1 VHKTNAGDRPA
12 QASCVAPDRVAWIV
26 ARQPPAHRNC
36 GMQRDTVWVMQASNI
51 PEAKLR
57 QLVEEHVEGRTLGIW
72 AIEVFAA
79 FIAELDLPRRLA
91 EALPRTASNRSAKT
105 RCFPFSRGR
114 TGNRIR
120 EPGDVVKTLKST
132 A

>member
-1 VHKTNAGDRPA
+1 
-12 QASCVAPDRVAWIV
+12 
-26 ARQPPAHRNC
+26 
-36 GMQRDTVWVMQASNI
+36 MQASNI

-114 TGNRIR
+114 TCNRIR
-120 EPGDVVKTLKST
+120 EPGDVVKTLKS
-132 A
+132 AA

>member
-1 VHKTNAGDRPA
+1 MR
-12 QASCVAPDRVAWIV
+12 
-26 ARQPPAHRNC
+26 
-36 GMQRDTVWVMQASNI
+36 RDTVWVMQARNI

-91 EALPRTASNRSAKT
+91 EVGVAEDRFEPVGKNAVLSIFTWANPQPNPRTKRRRQDTQVDSLNSCAPCLQKLLRLAAAIMVLGAG
-105 RCFPFSRGR
+105 P
-114 TGNRIR
+114 
-120 EPGDVVKTLKST
+120 
-132 A
+132 

>member
-1 VHKTNAGDRPA
+1 MK
-12 QASCVAPDRVAWIV
+12 
-26 ARQPPAHRNC
+26 
-36 GMQRDTVWVMQASNI
+36 RDTVWVMQASNI

-57 QLVEEHVEGRTLGIW
+57 QLVEEHVAGRTLGIWARIW

-79 FIAELDLPRRLA
+79 FIADLDLPRRLA
-91 EALPRTASNRSAKT
+91 EVLPRTASNRSAKT
-105 RCFPFSRGR
+105 RCFPFSRER
-114 TGNRIR
+114 TRNRIR

>member
-1 VHKTNAGDRPA
+1 
-12 QASCVAPDRVAWIV
+12 
-26 ARQPPAHRNC
+26 
-36 GMQRDTVWVMQASNI
+36 MQRDTVWVMQARNI

-91 EALPRTASNRSAKT
+91 EDRFEPVGKNATLSIFAWANLQPNPRTRRRRQDTQVDSLNSRA
-105 RCFPFSRGR
+105 RCLQETFEISGGIMVLGAGP
-114 TGNRIR
+114 
-120 EPGDVVKTLKST
+120 
-132 A
+132 